1 MKKHFLY
8 VSTAALLA
16 MSFASCVDNDE
27 PRGLREL
34 RYAKANEWNANAD
47 WKRATIYGDSLLHV
61 FNAEAQNLLNRA
73 QELVNIENEALYQLT
88 VKGKQ
93 LEYDLAKAKND
104 VSLAEQEYKLAEMKL
119 TGDKAIADAKEKVV
133 KAQQALE
140 VAQYAYDTWTA
151 QAQNRK
157 DSITVQVNN
166 EKAKLA
172 NSLTRAQD
180 ALNRNKLYAEEVA
193 AKLEADTYKKNLD
206 NLILVAAAKKDVW
219 ATAQNKVWDA
229 YSNLKTAQGNMLD
242 KQTALFQAQQKMLI
256 ALNKYEEDSAAK
268 YKLIKDSINDLQYKL
283 DWAEKTVTLVEKE
296 FKDFKDNSETNK
308 ETWTKKYNEYQKAI
322 DKLSTEFDEYD
333 VQIAEAKSVKTA
345 DSLKYENKKKEIEKP
360 LEAYNNKRG
369 YYTFVLDDAIA
380 DDEDFALPTAA
391 DSFKLDQGVIAA
403 PKGILNKNLNAQ
415 LDAILKYIGDDD
427 ATTNKFYLDEDGI
440 KAEQKKIK
448 AAEDE
453 IAGLEKQLVADST
466 GYISNID
473 AKKSLINTKTQEL
486 TERKNQNEVE
496 TKFNTQKTTFE
507 AAVTAYKAAALAYKW
522 SDVAAGGAGKS
533 TYYELVAAPAVAAA
547 IVKFNQAYYA
557 ETQKDP
563 GDQDFY
569 NTNLTKLR
577 KDIQDKAKSSDYW
590 ALRTAFDGTVKYE
603 KDDETIAKNFFLFNN
618 WTNDS
623 DPELVPVASFDGYV
637 FASDKENP
645 DADEV
650 NGLVDV
656 LLGGNVRNTK
666 DGGAYKA
673 YVDAAVDFI
682 GAADKYVAYTAAEIE
697 QMDDTELGT
706 KGTTGE
712 LNLWKREIA
721 ALEKEIAEAK
731 SDDTDADQDGVYDNP
746 GIAQFEELLAKAQ
759 EKRDAD
765 VEEQEEKIEE
775 SETKIANSALWKAL
789 YDAIAEVKDA
799 NDDQI
804 KELTIAQQEAY
815 KTELVSLEE
824 AVTADQKKIDDLKLA
839 QSLVKA
845 EKEYKELAAKT
856 YSKLVLTDV
865 NKYKDATNGGV
876 DLTDADIEA
885 EIIIKYA
892 EINFQFKIDQ
902 AKENVAQVTVD
913 LNKVKQHLADFEA
926 GEFSVADNDYVAT
939 VNNAQKAVTNAELEY
954 EHATKEYEVA
964 QKYYED
970 ILASVEAE

>member
-1 MKKHFLY
+1 M
-8 VSTAALLA
+8 
-16 MSFASCVDNDE
+16 
-27 PRGLREL
+27 
-34 RYAKANEWNANAD
+34 
-47 WKRATIYGDSLLHV
+47 
-61 FNAEAQNLLNRA
+61 
-73 QELVNIENEALYQLT
+73 
-88 VKGKQ
+88 
-93 LEYDLAKAKND
+93 
-104 VSLAEQEYKLAEMKL
+104 
-119 TGDKAIADAKEKVV
+119 
-133 KAQQALE
+133 
-140 VAQYAYDTWTA
+140 
-151 QAQNRK
+151 
-157 DSITVQVNN
+157 
-166 EKAKLA
+166 
-172 NSLTRAQD
+172 
-180 ALNRNKLYAEEVA
+180 
-193 AKLEADTYKKNLD
+193 
-206 NLILVAAAKKDVW
+206 
-219 ATAQNKVWDA
+219 
-229 YSNLKTAQGNMLD
+229 
-242 KQTALFQAQQKMLI
+242 
-256 ALNKYEEDSAAK
+256 
-268 YKLIKDSINDLQYKL
+268 
-283 DWAEKTVTLVEKE
+283 
-296 FKDFKDNSETNK
+296 
-308 ETWTKKYNEYQKAI
+308 
-322 DKLSTEFDEYD
+322 
-333 VQIAEAKSVKTA
+333 
-345 DSLKYENKKKEIEKP
+345 
-360 LEAYNNKRG
+360 
-369 YYTFVLDDAIA
+369 
-380 DDEDFALPTAA
+380 
-391 DSFKLDQGVIAA
+391 
-403 PKGILNKNLNAQ
+403 
-415 LDAILKYIGDDD
+415 
-427 ATTNKFYLDEDGI
+427 
-440 KAEQKKIK
+440 
-448 AAEDE
+448 
-453 IAGLEKQLVADST
+453 VADST
-466 GYISNID
+466 GYISDID

-533 TYYELVAAPAVAAA
+533 TYYELVAAPAVADA

-557 ETQKDP
+557 ETQRALNADP
-563 GDQDFY
+563 VETPDY
-569 NTNLTKLR
+569 LTAAFTSLR
-577 KDIQDKAKSSDYW
+577 KNIVTAAKSEDYW
-590 ALRTAFDGTVKYE
+590 KLRTAFDGTVKYE
-603 KDDETIAKNFFLFNN
+603 KNDEAIAKNFFLFNN
-618 WTNDS
+618 WSDDLS
-623 DPELVPVASFDGYV
+623 DPENIPIASFDYYINQV
-637 FASDKENP
+637 SDQENP

-650 NGLVDV
+650 NAMVDV

-926 GEFSVADNDYVAT
+926 GEFSVADNDYVDT
-939 VNNAQKAVTNAELEY
+939 VNKAQKAVTNAELEY